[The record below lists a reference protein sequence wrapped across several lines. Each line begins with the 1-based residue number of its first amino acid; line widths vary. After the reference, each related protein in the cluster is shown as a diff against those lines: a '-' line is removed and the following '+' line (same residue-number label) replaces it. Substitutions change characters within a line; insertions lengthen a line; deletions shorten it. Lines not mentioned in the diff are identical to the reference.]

1 MSKANKTVHGYFWH
15 IDCVYRDEAGGRR
28 RDDGGDTKK
37 GDFVKRAITIGEARH
52 VDPFELPVCHWCVKH
67 NRDPREGDRDDYI
80 VVSYELGAGLC
91 DCGEGISAA
100 NHNRDSVACERVWM
114 LRPKDD
120 VLGSKN
126 DVEGEEVR
134 SDRYICGEC
143 WYKDNDMPPD
153 EREDRPD
160 GANCQSCDDYV
171 TSVIYIP
178 GTNERTNV
186 VQNYDDDPDEY
197 TEDTRIRFNWTRR
210 VTYVEYFS
218 IVLDDLDEHE
228 LDMLNEGD
236 TDGFIEM
243 LHDVAH
249 DESDDGNRIEQEW
262 WGYGDDCPEDLDWE
276 VI

>member
-1 MSKANKTVHGYFWH
+1 MKEKVHGYFWH
-15 IDCVYRDEAGGRR
+15 VDCVYRNEAGGRR
-28 RDDGGDTKK
+28 RDDGGDEVK
-37 GDFVKRAITIGEARH
+37 GDFVSRAIIIGEARR
-52 VDPFELPVCHWCVKH
+52 VDREDGDPTCHWCIRH
-67 NRDPREGDRDDYI
+67 DRDGKEGDRDDYI
-80 VVSYELGAGLC
+80 VVTYVLGSALC
-91 DCGEGISAA
+91 DCGDSGFGGADHDGQGGI
-100 NHNRDSVACERVWM
+100 CERVWM
-114 LRPKDD
+114 VIHEK
-120 VLGSKN
+120 
-126 DVEGEEVR
+126 GEEVR
-134 SDRYICGEC
+134 ADRFICGEC

-197 TEDTRIRFNWTRR
+197 TEDTRIRLSWTRR
-210 VTYVEYFS
+210 VTYLEYFS
-218 IVLDDLDEHE
+218 TTIEDLDEHE

-236 TDGFIEM
+236 TEGFLSV

-249 DESDDGNRIEQEW
+249 DESEDGNRIEQEW